1 MRLNAYRSGYTR
13 PWTSES
19 GTGGSNCIILGDSLR
34 EQPGFETQ
42 LVWPVTGLDAQSVV
56 DR

>member
-1 MRLNAYRSGYTR
+1 MLIVRYTLDR
-13 PWTSES
+13 GRRKCS
-19 GTGGSNCIILGDSLR
+19 TGGSSRIILGDSLR

-42 LVWPVTGLDAQSVV
+42 LVWSVTGLDTKSVV

>member
-1 MRLNAYRSGYTR
+1 MDVGNVAQEDPIG
-13 PWTSES
+13 
-19 GTGGSNCIILGDSLR
+19 IILGDSLR

-42 LVWPVTGLDAQSVV
+42 LVWPVTGLDAKSVV

>member
-1 MRLNAYRSGYTR
+1 MLIVRYTLDR
-13 PWTSES
+13 GRRKCS
-19 GTGGSNCIILGDSLR
+19 TGGSNSIILGDSLR

-42 LVWPVTGLDAQSVV
+42 LVWPVTGLDAKSVV